1 MEVTI
6 NELKMLVKEGK
17 NLGLT
22 EDFLFKGM
30 LLVSKDRLLTQK
42 DVDRLDNIT
51 NRKIDIKLTK
61 EKDSLVSISVKK
73 AMTHEIL
80 NLLKTHT
87 YYNKLKDD
95 KRKEVTKVINSL
107 YPHSDY
113 ASYAL
118 QHIHAFSK
126 ELFTH
131 SIHIALIS
139 IIIDLTWQKEHNN
152 GLIDSMRMANILFG
166 GLLHDVGYLTIDK
179 KYWAI
184 KRGKKDFNDPILR
197 SHPSRGYDLLIR
209 DQVKH
214 CFKTEVLNIVQHHEE
229 RVDQSGFPTGLPGS
243 KIDSASH
250 IVGLANEFEHV
261 LNNELSQSASY
272 LEMCRYFKSRKSAYD
287 KNCLDILC
295 EEFKGLD

>member
-1 MEVTI
+1 MTI
-6 NELKMLVKEGK
+6 DELKMLVKEGR

-30 LLVSKDRLLTQK
+30 LLVGKNKLLTQK

-61 EKDSLVSISVKK
+61 EKDSLVPSSVKK

-80 NLLKTHT
+80 KLLNTHPH
-87 YYNKLKDD
+87 YNKLKDD
-95 KRKEVTKVINSL
+95 KRKEVAKVIDHL

-118 QHIHAFSK
+118 QHVHAFSK

-131 SIHIALIS
+131 SIHVALIS

-152 GLIDSMRMANILFG
+152 GLIDSMRMENILFG

-179 KYWAI
+179 KYWTI
-184 KRGKKDFNDPILR
+184 KRGEKDFNDPILR

-209 DQVKH
+209 DKAKH
-214 CFKTEVLNIVQHHEE
+214 CFKPEVLDIVHHHEE
-229 RVDQSGFPTGLPGS
+229 RADQSGFPTGLPGT
-243 KIDSASH
+243 KIDSTSH
-250 IVGLANEFEHV
+250 IVGLANEFEHL
-261 LNNELSQSASY
+261 LNNELTHSTSY
-272 LEMCRYFKSRKSAYD
+272 LEMCRYFKSRKSSYD

-295 EEFKGLD
+295 EEFKDLD